1 MAVAG
6 YRSVIAELPPGS
18 QRPEV
23 GMCPCRARMGSVRA
37 VVQRVSSASVE
48 VAGDVVGAIGRGM
61 VVLVAVTHDDDASKS
76 TKLATKLWNLRIFD
90 DDDGVMN
97 RSLADLSG
105 SEAAGVL
112 VVSQFT
118 LYGDTSKGRRPSW
131 IAAAHPDVAEPL
143 VDAVVAQ
150 LVALGARVETGRF
163 RTEMTVTLV
172 NDGPVTIIVD
182 V

>member
-1 MAVAG
+1 M
-6 YRSVIAELPPGS
+6 
-18 QRPEV
+18 
-23 GMCPCRARMGSVRA
+23 RA

-105 SEAAGVL
+105 SDAAGVL

-118 LYGDTSKGRRPSW
+118 LYAEVSRGNRPSYT
-131 IAAAHPDVAEPL
+131 AAAPPERAKALYEAFMGNLRGLGHPVASG
-143 VDAVVAQ
+143 VF
-150 LVALGARVETGRF
+150 GAD
-163 RTEMTVTLV
+163 MAVTLH
-172 NDGPVTIIVD
+172 NDGPVTILLDSAELGPIGETQEPTT
-182 V
+182 